1 MLGEA
6 LNPVDTKFVDVTI
19 SAPDEAEVLNRPS
32 SPPPATRPQQRPP
45 VESPSRNT
53 GPQKPKLAMGESLRF
68 AYETFVSNKVR
79 FLLTAL
85 GMVIGT
91 ASLVLVVTIGL
102 TGKQYILDQIQ
113 GIGANLIYANYSG
126 AGQRITAVA
135 LDELTVDD
143 LAAVRQQVPSVVAAT
158 PFVTLNDRISV
169 GDGKEQDISILGVF
183 PEYSQ
188 VRNLVLLAGRF
199 FDTEDSQR
207 RNKVGVITEK
217 LAVKLFETPDN
228 AVGRVIKLNGLP
240 FTGIGGFKE
249 RVETFGQSEV
259 EDNTMAIPYSVS
271 RFFLPSNAVRQI
283 YFSVASPDEVTTATA
298 QIKRVLQL
306 RHRPESVYNVE
317 NLTQLVTL
325 AEKTAN
331 ILTVVLLLIAAVV
344 LLVSGIGI
352 MNIML
357 ATVSARIREIGIRK
371 AVGATKREIRFQ
383 FLSEAILISLSGG
396 VLGIVIG
403 LAIPFSVRYLT
414 AYRIPISGLSAI
426 IAIVVCSLVGILF
439 GTLPAIRA
447 SQLDPVESLRYE

>member
-1 MLGEA
+1 M
-6 LNPVDTKFVDVTI
+6 DTKLEDV
-19 SAPDEAEVLNRPS
+19 SNSVLDDGRRKPDMVFS
-32 SPPPATRPQQRPP
+32 
-45 VESPSRNT
+45 
-53 GPQKPKLAMGESLRF
+53 ESLRF
-68 AYETFVSNKVR
+68 AYDTFLSNKVR

-85 GMVIGT
+85 GMMIGT

-102 TGKQYILDQIQ
+102 TGKQYILGQIQ
-113 GIGANLIYANYSG
+113 AIGANLIYANY
-126 AGQRITAVA
+126 AGGGERITAVA

-143 LAAVRQQVPSVVAAT
+143 LTAVREQVPSVVAAT
-158 PFVTLNDRISV
+158 PFVTLNDRVSM
-169 GDGKEQDISILGVF
+169 GNGKEQDILILGVF

-199 FDTEDSQR
+199 FDGEDSQG

-217 LAVKLFETPDN
+217 LAIKMFRTAES
-228 AVGRVIKLNGLP
+228 AVGQVIKLNGLP
-240 FTGIGGFKE
+240 FTVIGVFKE

-259 EDNTMAIPYSVS
+259 EENTMAIPYSVS

-283 YFSVASPDEVTTATA
+283 YFTVASSDEVATATA
-298 QIKRVLQL
+298 QIKRVLQS

-317 NLTQLVTL
+317 NLTQLVNL
-325 AEKTAN
+325 ADRTAN

-371 AVGATKREIRFQ
+371 AIGATKREIRFQ
-383 FLSEAILISLSGG
+383 FLSEAIFISLIGG
-396 VLGIVIG
+396 IIGVVIG
-403 LAIPFSVRYLT
+403 LAIPFSVRFLT

-426 IAIVVCSLVGILF
+426 IAILVCTLVGIVF

-447 SQLDPVESLRYE
+447 AQLDPVESLRYE